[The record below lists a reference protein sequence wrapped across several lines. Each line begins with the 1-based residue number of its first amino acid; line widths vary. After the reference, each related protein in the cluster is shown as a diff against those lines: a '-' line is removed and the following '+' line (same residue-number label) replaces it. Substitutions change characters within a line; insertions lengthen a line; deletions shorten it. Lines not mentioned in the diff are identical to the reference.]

1 MGKEGAKEEAK
12 EDAKEKVADELK
24 EAALGGDQSLDL
36 KDLEVDEEAPG
47 CRGCSWMPKKRRRKR
62 LQRTAIKATRF
73 QNPTRSYSRR
83 LQRTLTRSKKRKQ
96 SKRSRMT
103 LRRRRKEQ
111 KKKQKKTQK
120 KKWLT

>member
-47 CRGCSWMPKKRRRKR
+47 CRGCSWMPKKRKKAKEER
-62 LQRTAIKATRF
+62 LDAEKKKAEEERLDAEEVAKKKATKDGNKGYQVPKSNEKLF
-73 QNPTRSYSRR
+73 
-83 LQRTLTRSKKRKQ
+83 KKAAKDAYE
-96 SKRSRMT
+96 
-103 LRRRRKEQ
+103 EQ
-111 KKKQKKTQK
+111 K
-120 KKWLT
+120 